1 MKIADRLVDLG
12 ATSRGKLTG
21 RVIGPDERRRRREWH
36 SSWKGALAMFL
47 GGLATVAVVVGV
59 QLLSRL

>member
-36 SSWKGALAMFL
+36 SSWKGALTTFL
-47 GGLATVAVVVGV
+47 GVLAVIAIT
-59 QLLSRL
+59 QLIKTL